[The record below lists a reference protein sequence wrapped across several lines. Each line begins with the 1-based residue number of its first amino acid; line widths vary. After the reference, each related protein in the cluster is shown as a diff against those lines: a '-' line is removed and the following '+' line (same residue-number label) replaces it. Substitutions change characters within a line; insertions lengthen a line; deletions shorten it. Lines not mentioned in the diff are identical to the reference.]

1 MVATGKMLLVSVLLA
16 AVGLVLGLFFFVP
29 WPTGLEADELDFGES
44 GGTKPGSGEFSKYVP
59 QGGRELIGKIPVGI
73 TDLSINLTSSSDLDI
88 ELWDGEV
95 FVVGW
100 ESDGPPALVYGETEA
115 TNKYK
120 GVEITWGG

>member
-1 MVATGKMLLVSVLLA
+1 
-16 AVGLVLGLFFFVP
+16 
-29 WPTGLEADELDFGES
+29 
-44 GGTKPGSGEFSKYVP
+44 VP

-100 ESDGPPALVYGETEA
+100 ESDGPPALVYGETET

-120 GVEITWGG
+120 GVEITWSG